1 MTEAQRWNPQW
12 SQAGDDADVVCQHG
26 TACDVHC
33 CNCHHGFLF
42 TPESCV
48 CEFDGDDE
56 PESIP
61 VEEKAA

>member
-33 CNCHHGFLF
+33 CNCHHGFLC